1 MSQGEVCFVRCCG
14 CYELELWCM
23 CACCEGLGC
32 TCLKKK
38 REERMKQLKLGFARA
53 FFDRTCWH
61 YFLYSAGFAL
71 IFFMAEVSSG
81 FSVPADT
88 NQDGGGPQGSIT
100 LSVFPDASSW
110 KGPIIVTFI
119 GGFLGLP
126 FVGPVGVMQGRV
138 STYFK
143 KLKADDT
150 IELQTMDRT

>member
-1 MSQGEVCFVRCCG
+1 MFG
-14 CYELELWCM
+14 CYEINFWCM
-23 CACCEGLGC
+23 CSCWEGLGC

-38 REERMKQLKLGFARA
+38 REHRVKQLKLGFARA
-53 FFDRTCWH
+53 FFDRACWH

-81 FSVPADT
+81 FSVVPA
-88 NQDGGGPQGSIT
+88 NQNGGGQQGSIE

-138 STYFK
+138 NTHFK
-143 KLKADDT
+143 KLEADDT